1 MVLGVWGVGQTLPC
15 PPSLPWPPGLL
26 GGLCPLPPPSRTP
39 WVPQTGTRTLDTEGS
54 VTARPQRTKSG

>member
-26 GGLCPLPPPSRTP
+26 TLCPLPPPYRTSR
-39 WVPQTGTRTLDTEGS
+39 VPQTGTRMLDAEGS
-54 VTARPQRTKSG
+54 V